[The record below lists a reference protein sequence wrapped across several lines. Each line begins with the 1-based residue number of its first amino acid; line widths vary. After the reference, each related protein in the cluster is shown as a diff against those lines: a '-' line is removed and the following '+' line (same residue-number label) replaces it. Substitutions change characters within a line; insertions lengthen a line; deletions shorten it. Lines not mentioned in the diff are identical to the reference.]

1 MIANMIESILNFI
14 NSELI
19 KRQEDDED
27 LNLNHAIRF
36 FEVSHLLHELMIIIA
51 NKSLDPEWE
60 KYLDAFKQAAKE
72 YLRPCQ
78 HIGMSNIQFNMKFN
92 HHFRNFVSSFNGAYE
107 EVH

>member
-27 LNLNHAIRF
+27 LDLNHAIRF
-36 FEVSHLLHELMIIIA
+36 FEVSHHMHELMTIIA
-51 NKSLDPEWE
+51 NKSLNPEWE

-72 YLRPCQ
+72 FLRPCQ
-78 HIGMSNIQFNMKFN
+78 HIGKI
-92 HHFRNFVSSFNGAYE
+92 HISSR
-107 EVH
+107 